1 MDISSTNLNKVQDIY
16 IDDER
21 LQQTQKTA
29 QNQVVTKNSRDAL
42 SQPAADTTKTAQTS
56 TDIVVSS
63 GKKNLNQIVLELS
76 IPKFNEIAREASK
89 ERDLGSISTESPL
102 GTQAD
107 KNMLPP
113 DVSAKPEF

>member
-56 TDIVVSS
+56 TDIVVSC
-63 GKKNLNQIVLELS
+63 GKKLNQIVLELS

>member
-63 GKKNLNQIVLELS
+63 GKNLNQIVLEHS

-113 DVSAKPEF
+113 DISAKPEF